1 MDNQELL
8 HTQDTTTTV
17 CRCDEVAYY
26 VVQEC
31 RHRGF
36 ILGRAPEQ
44 PRASHRD
51 SETHRL
57 LNRYRHPDVS
67 TSWSQ
72 QSTKVGCKCCKH
84 VIMTGVGERR
94 YGVTYN
100 CKLYAQVSGRNVAI
114 ATTRTQHRTAVTAHF
129 LLCTLCC

>member
-36 ILGRAPEQ
+36 ILGWPLRLSRALH
-44 PRASHRD
+44 RAS
-51 SETHRL
+51 ETPGLDVVTQTSQRAG
-57 LNRYRHPDVS
+57 LNSRQSWVASGAS
-67 TSWSQ
+67 TYLI
-72 QSTKVGCKCCKH
+72 V
-84 VIMTGVGERR
+84 VMTGVGERR
-94 YGVTYN
+94 CGETYN
-100 CKLYAQVSGRNVAI
+100 Y
-114 ATTRTQHRTAVTAHF
+114 
-129 LLCTLCC
+129 